1 MMIMVNQKN
10 IYAGGIQNDKDA
22 AVFYDHMAILSQGL
36 GAKTNFDYNCHQIKK
51 ILRIYEVE
59 GNKDHSSASEEITI
73 KDIKNLNT
81 INMNNNSSSH

>member
-36 GAKTNFDYNCHQIKK
+36 GAKTNFDYNGHQIKK
-51 ILRIYEVE
+51 IL
-59 GNKDHSSASEEITI
+59 
-73 KDIKNLNT
+73 
-81 INMNNNSSSH
+81 